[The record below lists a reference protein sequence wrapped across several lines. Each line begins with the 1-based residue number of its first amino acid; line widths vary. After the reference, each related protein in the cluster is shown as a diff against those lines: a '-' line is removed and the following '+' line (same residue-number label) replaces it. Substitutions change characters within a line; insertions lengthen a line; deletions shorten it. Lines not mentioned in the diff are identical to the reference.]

1 MKIPLQILRL
11 SAGKISDNNMLFASV
26 TVLDDSVAGII
37 EQDRIDVGQQHAKIN
52 ISTDNENELARK
64 IANSGL
70 LPCAMLV
77 EVETI
82 VKQGSMQMKII
93 GFNLEDQKNIVKQ
106 KVA

>member
-26 TVLDDSVAGII
+26 MVLDDSIAGII

-70 LPCAMLV
+70 LPATLV
-77 EVETI
+77 VDVETI
-82 VKQGSMQMKII
+82 VKQATMQMKIV
-93 GFNLEDQKNIVKQ
+93 GFDIKDQPIK